1 VISAVCNMSEIPKDH
16 PRYASLMTRE
26 KIVEGVELGITS
38 QQGLV
43 AQGRGECFDYLTGE
57 QTTASAL
64 VAEKVA
70 VAMLLLAKRPVLS
83 VNGNAAA
90 LVPDAL
96 INLSEVTGAPLEVNL
111 FHRTEERVNRIIN
124 HLKDHGASKVLG
136 SRTNARLAL
145 HHSRAIVDS
154 EGIYNA
160 DVVLVPLEDG
170 DRCQAL
176 VDMGK
181 NVITIDLNPM
191 SRTSRT
197 ATVTIVDNI
206 VRAVDN
212 MISLSHEM
220 KELDVAELRKLV
232 GGYDNSR
239 TLSDSVRQI
248 IRKLEELSGI

>member
-1 VISAVCNMSEIPKDH
+1 MSDIPKDH

-57 QTTASAL
+57 QTTDSAFA
-64 VAEKVA
+64 AEKVG
-70 VAMLLLAKRPVLS
+70 VAMLLLAKRPILS

-96 INLSEVTGAPLEVNL
+96 VKLSEATGAPLEVNL
-111 FHRTEERVNRIIN
+111 FHRSEDRVNRIIN
-124 HLKDHGASKVLG
+124 HLKAHGASDVLG
-136 SRTNARLAL
+136 SKADARLAL
-145 HHSRAIVDS
+145 QHSRAIVDS

-181 NVITIDLNPM
+181 SVITIDLNPL

-197 ATVTIVDNI
+197 ADVTIVDNVI
-206 VRAVDN
+206 RAVGN
-212 MISLSHEM
+212 MILLSHEM
-220 KELDVAELRKLV
+220 KGLDEAQLRKLV
-232 GGYDNSR
+232 EEYDNSR
-239 TLSDSVRQI
+239 TLSDAVRHM
-248 IRKLEELSGI
+248 IRKLEELSDI

>member
-1 VISAVCNMSEIPKDH
+1 MSEIPKDH
-16 PRYASLMTRE
+16 PRYASLITRE

-64 VAEKVA
+64 LAEKVS
-70 VAMLLLAKRPVLS
+70 VAMLLLAERPVLS

-90 LVPDAL
+90 LVPDSL
-96 INLSEVTGAPLEVNL
+96 VKLSEVTGAPLEVNL
-111 FHRTEERVNRIIN
+111 FHRSEERVNRIIN
-124 HLKDHGASKVLG
+124 HLKGHGASEVMG
-136 SRTNARLAL
+136 SKADARLEL
-145 HHSRAIVDS
+145 PHSRAIVDS

-181 NVITIDLNPM
+181 SVITIDLNPL

-197 ATVTIVDNI
+197 ANVTIVDNV

-212 MISLSHEM
+212 MIDLFSEL
-220 KELDVAELRKLV
+220 KELDEAELRKMV
-232 GGYDNSR
+232 GDYDNSR
-239 TLSDSVRQI
+239 TLSDAVQQM
-248 IRKLEELSGI
+248 IRKLEELSDT

>member
-1 VISAVCNMSEIPKDH
+1 MSEIPKDH

-43 AQGRGECFDYLTGE
+43 AQGRGECFDYLIGE
-57 QTTASAL
+57 QTTDSAL
-64 VAEKVA
+64 MAEKVA
-70 VAMLLLAKRPVLS
+70 VAMLLLAEHPVLS

-90 LVPDAL
+90 LVPDSL
-96 INLSEVTGAPLEVNL
+96 VRLSEATGALLEVNL
-111 FHRTEERVNRIIN
+111 FHRTEGRVNRIIE
-124 HLKDHGASKVLG
+124 HLKTNGASEVLG
-136 SRTNARLAL
+136 SRADARLDL
-145 HHSRAIVDS
+145 QHSRGIVDS

-181 NVITIDLNPM
+181 RVITIDLNPL

-197 ATVTIVDNI
+197 ATVTIVDNVI
-206 VRAVDN
+206 RAVEN

-220 KELDVAELRKLV
+220 KGLDEAELRTLV
-232 GGYDNSR
+232 EGHDNSH
-239 TLSDSVRQI
+239 TLSDAVRQM
-248 IRKLEELSGI
+248 IRKLEELSGL

>member
-1 VISAVCNMSEIPKDH
+1 MSDIPKDH
-16 PRYASLMTRE
+16 PRYVSLMTRE

-57 QTTASAL
+57 QTTDSAL
-64 VAEKVA
+64 MAEKVG
-70 VAMLLLAKRPVLS
+70 VAMLLLAERPVLS

-90 LVPDAL
+90 LVPDSL
-96 INLSEVTGAPLEVNL
+96 VKLSEVTGVPLEVNL
-111 FHRTEERVNRIIN
+111 FHRSEERVNRIIN
-124 HLKDHGASKVLG
+124 HLKDHGASDVLG
-136 SRTNARLAL
+136 SKADARLAL

-154 EGIYNA
+154 DGIYNA

-181 NVITIDLNPM
+181 SVITIDLNPL

-197 ATVTIVDNI
+197 ANVTIVDNV
-206 VRAVDN
+206 VRAMDN
-212 MISLSHEM
+212 MIDLSYGM
-220 KELDVAELRKLV
+220 KELDEAELRKLV
-232 GGYDNSR
+232 GEYDNSR
-239 TLSDSVRQI
+239 TLSDAVRQM
-248 IRKLEELSGI
+248 IRKLEELSDT

>member
-1 VISAVCNMSEIPKDH
+1 MSEIPKDH

-26 KIVEGVELGITS
+26 RIVEGVELGITS

-43 AQGRGECFDYLTGE
+43 AQGRGECFDYLIGE
-57 QTTASAL
+57 QTTDSAL
-64 VAEKVA
+64 AAEKVG
-70 VAMLLLAKRPVLS
+70 VAMLLLAKRPILS

-96 INLSEVTGAPLEVNL
+96 VKLSEGTGAPLEVNL
-111 FHRTEERVNRIIN
+111 FHRSEERVNRIIN
-124 HLKDHGASKVLG
+124 HLKEHGASEVLG
-136 SRTNARLAL
+136 SKADARLAL
-145 HHSRAIVDS
+145 QHSRAIVDS

-181 NVITIDLNPM
+181 SVITIDLNPL

-197 ATVTIVDNI
+197 ANVTIVDNV

-212 MISLSHEM
+212 MIRLSY
-220 KELDVAELRKLV
+220 ELKDLDEAELRKLV
-232 GGYDNSR
+232 EGYDNSR
-239 TLSDSVRQI
+239 TLSDAVRHM
-248 IRKLEELSGI
+248 IRKLEELSDI